1 MATLEEQFSWLK
13 EVLDE
18 EPAHFADYYKSDIA
32 NYLDI
37 EAIEADDLKD
47 LFGKKFAKFNQS
59 STKTDVQ
66 EFVGNITSYIVMKA
80 QIEEIV
86 DDYFS

>member
-1 MATLEEQFSWLK
+1 MATLEQRFEWLK
-13 EVLDE
+13 EVLE
-18 EPAHFADYYKSDIA
+18 ENPQRFADYYKGDIA

-47 LFGKKFAKFNQS
+47 LLGKKFAKFNNFS
-59 STKTDVQ
+59 SKADVQ

-86 DDYFS
+86 ADYFS

>member
-1 MATLEEQFSWLK
+1 MANLEQRFEWLK
-13 EVLDE
+13 DVLDE
-18 EPAHFADYYKSDIA
+18 KPARFADYYKGDIA

-47 LFGKKFAKFNQS
+47 LFGNKFAKFNQS
-59 STKTDVQ
+59 STKADVQ
-66 EFVGNITSYIVMKA
+66 EFVGNITSYILMKA

-86 DDYFS
+86 ADYFS